1 MSARS
6 KVNARKAILARAYVV
21 FGLISVFAITILWRA
36 AMLIGGGSKAIADG
50 KSISSTR
57 VTVVKAMR
65 GNIYAD
71 DGSLLA
77 TSTPRYEL
85 VMDAYANGLT
95 PELFNSSI
103 DSLSMLFAS
112 RFQEKDAAGW
122 KAYFLNLRKKKVR
135 YAVVLKDLG
144 FEQKKA
150 MAEWPVI
157 RLGKF
162 KGFWYEEQFK
172 RFYFMGDLAKR
183 TIGYSRDG
191 VYVGLEGAFDSLL
204 SGTDGKRM
212 EQRLPGNVWRPI
224 DAGNNIEQQN
234 GYDIVTT
241 IDVNLQDVAQNA
253 LNTVLSE
260 NEADRGCA
268 LVMEVKTGAIKAIA
282 NLKRLKDGKYYDVQN
297 FAVDEFS
304 EPGSTFKLLSALA
317 LLEDGYA
324 KPTDSIDNNWGEIQL
339 GGKTMSDASKPSKR
353 IYTLEECFVH
363 SSNVGFSKF
372 ALKYY
377 NKQPE
382 KFINHL
388 MDLNLNLKPDF
399 DIKSSNHPLIMTP
412 RNKNW
417 SSIALPWMSI
427 GYNVNLSPMQILMVY
442 NAVANGGVMMK
453 PYMVKEIKQEG
464 RNIKNIEP
472 VILNK
477 RICSKET
484 ADALRKMMEGV
495 VDHGTAT
502 NLKHLDFKVAGKTGT
517 AQIAKGKGGYDK
529 ENYKSSFCGY
539 FPADNPQYT
548 VMVVINQPKK
558 GNYYGAK
565 VAGPVFKEI
574 ADKVYSMKFKYQASL
589 LTSTKKQVPD
599 ILKGDA
605 GKTILVLNKLNIS
618 SRTDSSGQTGTW
630 VNPSKKEQSVLMTVM
645 KTDERKVPDVKGMG
659 IRDAMLLLERRGI
672 KVKFKG
678 YGRVVSQSINPGT
691 AIGSGMEILLI
702 LEPF

>member
-1 MSARS
+1 MSAKS

-21 FGLISVFAITILWRA
+21 FALIAIFALMILWRA
-36 AMLIGGGSKAIADG
+36 GILIGGGIKAISTDAA
-50 KSISSTR
+50 IASTR
-57 VTVVKAMR
+57 VTDIKATR

-77 TSTPRYEL
+77 TSTPKYDL
-85 VMDAYANGLT
+85 LMDPYADGLT
-95 PELFNSSI
+95 PELFNNSI
-103 DSLSMLFAS
+103 DSLSMLFGS
-112 RFQEKDAAGW
+112 RFTDKTKAEW
-122 KAYFLNLRKKKVR
+122 KTYFINARKKKLR
-135 YAVVLKDLG
+135 YLLVLKDLG
-144 FEQKKA
+144 FDQKKI
-150 MAEWPVI
+150 MAQWPVL

-162 KGFWYEEQFK
+162 KGFYWEEKFK

-183 TIGYSRDG
+183 SIGYSRDG

-204 SGTDGKRM
+204 RGTDGKRM

-241 IDVNLQDVAQNA
+241 LDVNLQDVAQNA
-253 LNTVLSE
+253 LNTVLVE
-260 NEADRGCA
+260 NEADRGSA

-282 NLKRLKDGKYYDVQN
+282 NLKRDREGKYFDVQN

-304 EPGSTFKLLSALA
+304 EPGSTFKLLSAMA

-324 KPTDSIDNNWGEIQL
+324 KPTDSIDNNWGEITL
-339 GGKTMSDASKPSKR
+339 GGKVMSDASKPFKR
-353 IYTLEECFVH
+353 IYTLEECFVY

-372 ALKYY
+372 ALKHYG
-377 NKQPE
+377 KQPE
-382 KFINHL
+382 KFIDHL

-399 DIKSSNHPLIMTP
+399 DIKSSNHPLINTP
-412 RNKNW
+412 RTKGW
-417 SSIALPWMSI
+417 SSITLPWMSI
-427 GYNVNLSPMQILMVY
+427 GYNVNFSPMQMLMIY

-472 VILNK
+472 IILNK
-477 RICSKET
+477 KICSKET

-502 NLKHLDFKVAGKTGT
+502 NLKNLDFKVAGKTGT

-574 ADKVYSMKFKYQASL
+574 ADKVYSMKFKFQAAL
-589 LTSTKKQVPD
+589 LNNTKKQIPD
-599 ILKGDA
+599 ILKGD
-605 GKTILVLNKLNIS
+605 GNKTITVLNALNIS
-618 SRTDSSGQTGTW
+618 SRSDTSGNKSQW
-630 VNPSKKEQSVLMTVM
+630 ISPSKKEQSVTLNAI
-645 KTDERKVPDVKGMG
+645 KTEDRKIPDVKGMG
-659 IRDAMLLLERRGI
+659 IRDAILLLERRGV

-678 YGRVVSQSINPGT
+678 YGRVVSQSLNPGVT
-691 AIGSGMEILLI
+691 IGSGMDIILI